1 MDKTRIDWC
10 DSSWNPISGC
20 NHNCEYCYARNIA
33 HRFAGYTISPELNVV
48 RYPSIERAVLDKPK
62 TIVGKDGKRR
72 VAPYPYGFCPTFHR
86 YKLDEYKNK
95 KRGRNIFVCSMADLF
110 GEWVP
115 DEWIED
121 VFEAC
126 KAAPQHNYLFLTK
139 NPARYIEL
147 ENDRK
152 MPWSDNF
159 WFGTS
164 VTRQSDNY
172 TWFKDKKF
180 HWFLSIEPL
189 LEDLKNMD
197 VQNPLPEWIIIGAE
211 TGRRKDRVIP
221 KREWIENIVDQCRE
235 YGIPVF
241 MKESLTDIWGEQL
254 IHEFPEPLRYAGRTT
269 L

>member
-1 MDKTRIDWC
+1 MDKTKIDWC
-10 DSSWNPISGC
+10 DSSWNPVTGC
-20 NHNCEYCYARNIA
+20 LHGCEYCYARNIA
-33 HRFAGYTISPELNVV
+33 KRFSGKRDLKYGIRAMLMEPMRIDGKISP
-48 RYPSIERAVLDKPK
+48 YPF
-62 TIVGKDGKRR
+62 
-72 VAPYPYGFCPTFHR
+72 GFKPTFHA
-86 YKLDEYKNK
+86 YKLEEYKDK
-95 KRGRNIFVCSMADLF
+95 EARDIFVCSMADLF

-115 DEWIED
+115 DEWIEE
-121 VFEAC
+121 VFKAC

-152 MPWSDNF
+152 LPWSDNF

-164 VTRQSDNY
+164 VTKQSDNY

-221 KREWIENIVDQCRE
+221 RCEWIKNIVDQCKK
-235 YGIPVF
+235 YDVPVF
-241 MKESLTDIWGEQL
+241 MKSSLASIWGEPL
-254 IHEFPEPLRYAGRTT
+254 IQEFPEGLRRQKG
-269 L
+269 

>member
-10 DSSWNPISGC
+10 QSTFNPITGC
-20 NHNCEYCYARNIA
+20 LHGCQYCYARDIA
-33 HRFAGYTISPELNVV
+33 NRFKGYDYHDGEPNVLASTAIELTEPVTITRKN
-48 RYPSIERAVLDKPK
+48 
-62 TIVGKDGKRR
+62 GKQYA
-72 VAPYPYGFCPTFHR
+72 APYPFGFKPTFHR
-86 YKLDEYKNK
+86 YKLNEYANK
-95 KRGRNIFVCSMADLF
+95 PGRNIFVCSMADLF

-152 MPWSDNF
+152 LPWSDNF

-164 VTRQSDNY
+164 VTKQSDNY

-221 KREWIENIVDQCRE
+221 KREWIENIVDQCRV

-241 MKESLTDIWGEQL
+241 MKQSLTDIWGEEL
-254 IHEFPEPLRYAGRTT
+254 IHEFPEPLRDAGRTT
-269 L
+269 I

>member
-1 MDKTRIDWC
+1 MNKTKIDWC
-10 DSSWNPISGC
+10 DSTWNPVTGC
-20 NHNCEYCYARNIA
+20 LHGCEYCYARNIA
-33 HRFAGYTISPELNVV
+33 KRFGKN
-48 RYPSIERAVLDKPK
+48 YPDLSQYAKQNGLHVLDTKFDD
-62 TIVGKDGKRR
+62 T
-72 VAPYPYGFCPTFHR
+72 PYPYGFEPTLHAYR
-86 YKLDEYKNK
+86 LDEYKNK